1 MIRCSTVVNSPQ
13 CYHGGGTQDV
23 FHSRLFVFV
32 NFGSTVNRFLI
43 AYEPPAKEARVAE
56 SFIDNP
62 QRFYSPAGGYESGY
76 ISTKIHVGI
85 IDSFIGRSVAGIES
99 DIGTET
105 LKSSVFIGI

>member
-62 QRFYSPAGGYESGY
+62 QRFYSPAGGYESGVHIY
-76 ISTKIHVGI
+76 YDTRGDYRFFYRAFSCW
-85 IDSFIGRSVAGIES
+85 DRE
-99 DIGTET
+99 
-105 LKSSVFIGI
+105 